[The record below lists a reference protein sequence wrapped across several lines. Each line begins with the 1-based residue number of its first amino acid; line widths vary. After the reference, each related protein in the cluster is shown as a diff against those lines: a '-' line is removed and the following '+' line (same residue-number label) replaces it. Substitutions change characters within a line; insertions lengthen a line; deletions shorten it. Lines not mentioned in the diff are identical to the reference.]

1 MLSGAVGAGEAAVDS
16 IVTRIRSGWS
26 SFRGFMLLL
35 ASRGLT
41 LGSKGRFRMHS
52 SVMLYGSETWPV
64 KEDDVIRLER
74 NYVQGWLD
82 GCPLLG
88 QRIGFLKRNLGLD

>member
-1 MLSGAVGAGEAAVDS
+1 MLSGAVGAGEAVVDS

-35 ASRGLT
+35 ASRGLI
-41 LGSKGRFRMHS
+41 LGSKGRFHMRS

-88 QRIGFLKRNLGLD
+88 QRTGFLKRNLGLD